1 MEKIEDVEPAESPEI
16 ESYVA
21 PSLEELI
28 DELRNLWADTFEAV
42 YDEMNTNGYYL
53 SAGMQIEVHNRRVR
67 GKLNWLVCLEDLSE
81 EEADNL
87 YCEIAR

>member
-1 MEKIEDVEPAESPEI
+1 MEKIEYVEPAESPEI
-16 ESYVA
+16 EPYVA

-53 SAGMQIEVHNRRVR
+53 SAGMQIEAHNRLVR
-67 GKLNWLVCLEDLSE
+67 EKLNWLVCLEDLSE

-87 YCEIAR
+87 YREIAR